1 MDAKENGSSSL
12 VIGGTIRFRRSF
24 SSCKICVSGV
34 MLSLT
39 NDVVDW
45 DKCVLSSVER

>member
-1 MDAKENGSSSL
+1 MPKKTDYRHGDWGLSGFGA
-12 VIGGTIRFRRSF
+12 RF
-24 SSCKICVSGV
+24 SSCKIRVSGV